1 MNDDD
6 DLFDWNDEDDEEQA
20 SSAST
25 SQQVWN
31 ILIVDDEPEIHK
43 ITELALANV
52 TFKDRTL
59 KFHSAFSGS
68 EALAYLR
75 ENSDTAVVL
84 LDVVME
90 HDHAGLETAEKIR
103 KELNNRST
111 RIILRTGQPGQ
122 APEREVI
129 TQYDINDYKAK
140 TELTASKLFTT
151 IIASLRSYNDILSL
165 EANRHGLEKIVR
177 ASASVFALQ
186 SFQDFF
192 GGLLTQMNSIFSL
205 HGEAYLIQQSTD
217 GNATVLCS
225 AVNSDGSPPDTGLSL
240 EESRVSPDLQDLT
253 LKTFTSGDSQ
263 FGQKVCTCLI
273 PNAEPPLVLAY
284 STETDGM
291 DQDFVTL
298 FAQNIGAAIRN
309 MKLHDN
315 LKEFNKSLERFLP
328 KEALNFLNKANV
340 TELSL
345 GDYIEGEFCSFF
357 LDIRRFTALAETMKP
372 KEALNFINSF
382 LSELAP
388 IVSAHHGLIDK
399 YLGDGFMAVFGR
411 PEHARQDSIKCAVQ
425 SLLALSSY
433 NEKHR
438 SELQVPVRSGK
449 LRQAIEIGVGIQAG
463 PMIMGAV
470 GHQGRIDFTVIGDV
484 VNSSSRIQHLNK
496 FFGTNILVHD
506 NMVDAIPASYGYRY
520 IGAVAVR
527 GKREPH
533 KLWEIFEADP
543 PALRDLKH
551 ETKKQFEQ
559 AMDYID
565 SNDQGPALPLLE
577 DVVRKNPNDSVAQ
590 YHLSA
595 LQQRSQAPHIKDN
608 RNIGPN

>member
-1 MNDDD
+1 M
-6 DLFDWNDEDDEEQA
+6 
-20 SSAST
+20 
-25 SQQVWN
+25 
-31 ILIVDDEPEIHK
+31 
-43 ITELALANV
+43 
-52 TFKDRTL
+52 
-59 KFHSAFSGS
+59 
-68 EALAYLR
+68 
-75 ENSDTAVVL
+75 
-84 LDVVME
+84 
-90 HDHAGLETAEKIR
+90 
-103 KELNNRST
+103 
-111 RIILRTGQPGQ
+111 
-122 APEREVI
+122 I

-205 HGEAYLIQQSTD
+205 HGEAHLIQQGGD
-217 GNATVLCS
+217 GKTTVLCS
-225 AVNSDGSPPDTGLSL
+225 AVNSEGEPPNSGLSL
-240 EESRVSPDLQDLT
+240 EESQVSSNLKELI
-253 LKTFTSGDSQ
+253 LKTFLSGESQ
-263 FGQKVCTCLI
+263 FDNQVCTSLI

-284 STETDGM
+284 STETEGM

-309 MKLHDN
+309 MRLHDN
-315 LKEFNKSLERFLP
+315 LKDFNKSLERFLP

-345 GDYIEGEFCSFF
+345 GDYVEGEFCSFF
-357 LDIRRFTALAETMKP
+357 LDIRRFTALAETMNP
-372 KEALNFINSF
+372 KEALSFINSF

-388 IVSAHHGLIDK
+388 IVSAHHGIIDK

-411 PEHARQDSIKCAVQ
+411 PGQAREDSIKCAVQ
-425 SLLALSSY
+425 SLLALSAY

-438 SELQVPVRSGK
+438 SELQVPIRSGK
-449 LRQAIEIGVGIQAG
+449 VRQAIEIGVGIQSG

-484 VNSSSRIQHLNK
+484 VNSASRIQHLNK

-506 NMVDAIPASYGYRY
+506 NMVDAIPPSYGYRY

-527 GKREPH
+527 GKREPL
-533 KLWEIFEADP
+533 KLWEVFEADP
-543 PALRDLKH
+543 PALRKLKH
-551 ETKKQFEQ
+551 ETKKSFEQ

-565 SNDQGPALPLLE
+565 SNDQGPALPLL
-577 DVVRKNPNDSVAQ
+577 DAVVAQNPDDSVAQ

-595 LQQRSQAPHIKDN
+595 LQQRTQVPHIKDN

>member
-6 DLFDWNDEDDEEQA
+6 DLFDWDDDEDEA
-20 SSAST
+20 SSDSPAKTASA
-25 SQQVWN
+25 WN

-52 TFKDRTL
+52 TFKDRPLT
-59 KFHSAFSGS
+59 FHSAYSGA
-68 EALAYLR
+68 EALAFLKD
-75 ENSDTAVVL
+75 NPDVAVVL

-205 HGEAYLIQQSTD
+205 HGEAHLVQRAESGDT
-217 GNATVLCS
+217 TVLCS
-225 AVNSDGSPPDTGLSL
+225 AVNSEGQPPNTGLSL
-240 EESRVSPDLQDLT
+240 KDSQVSPALKELII
-253 LKTFTSGDSQ
+253 KTFDSGESQ
-263 FGQKVCTCLI
+263 FETKICTSLI
-273 PNAEPPLVLAY
+273 PNAHPPLVLAY
-284 STETDGM
+284 STDTEGM

-309 MKLHDN
+309 MRLHDD

-328 KEALNFLNKANV
+328 KEALNFLNKTDV
-340 TELSL
+340 TELNL

-357 LDIRRFTALAETMKP
+357 LDIRRFTALAETMNP
-372 KEALNFINSF
+372 KEALNFVNSF

-388 IVSAHHGLIDK
+388 IVSSHHGLIDK

-411 PEHARQDSIKCAVQ
+411 SEHGKEDSIECAVQ
-425 SLLALSSY
+425 ILLALSAY

-438 SELQVPVRSGK
+438 SELETPIRSGK
-449 LRQAIEIGVGIQAG
+449 ARQAIEIGIGIQSG

-506 NMVDAIPASYGYRY
+506 NMVGAIPPNYGYRY

-527 GKREPH
+527 GKREPL
-533 KLWEIFEADP
+533 KLWEIFEADAP
-543 PALRDLKH
+543 SQRQLKR
-551 ETKKQFEQ
+551 ETKKVFEQ
-559 AMDYID
+559 AVDFID
-565 SNDQGPALPLLE
+565 ANDHEPALPLLE
-577 DVVRKNPNDSVAQ
+577 EVVKKNPNDTVAQ
-590 YHLSA
+590 YHLNA
-595 LQQRSQAPHIKDN
+595 QRQRLQAPHIKDN

>member
-6 DLFDWNDEDDEEQA
+6 DLFDWDDDEEEA
-20 SSAST
+20 SSDSPAKTASA
-25 SQQVWN
+25 WN

-52 TFKDRTL
+52 TFKDRALT
-59 KFHSAFSGS
+59 FHSAYSGA
-68 EALAYLR
+68 EALAFLKD
-75 ENSDTAVVL
+75 NPDVAVVL

-205 HGEAYLIQQSTD
+205 HGEAHLVQRSESGDT
-217 GNATVLCS
+217 TVLCS
-225 AVNSDGSPPDTGLSL
+225 ATNSEGQPPNTGLSL
-240 EESRVSPDLQDLT
+240 EESQVSPTLKELI
-253 LKTFTSGDSQ
+253 LKTFEAGESQ
-263 FGQKVCTCLI
+263 FESKTCTSLI
-273 PNAEPPLVLAY
+273 PNATPPLVLAY
-284 STETDGM
+284 STDTEGM

-309 MKLHDN
+309 MRLHDD

-328 KEALNFLNKANV
+328 KEALNFLNKADV
-340 TELSL
+340 TELNL

-357 LDIRRFTALAETMKP
+357 LDIRRFTALAETMNP
-372 KEALNFINSF
+372 KEALNFVNSF

-388 IVSAHHGLIDK
+388 IVSSHHGLIDK

-411 PEHARQDSIKCAVQ
+411 SDHGKEDSIKCAVQ
-425 SLLALSSY
+425 ILLALSAY
-433 NEKHR
+433 NAKHR
-438 SELQVPVRSGK
+438 SELEMPIRSGK
-449 LRQAIEIGVGIQAG
+449 ARQAIEIGIGIQSG

-506 NMVDAIPASYGYRY
+506 NMVGAIPPSYGYRY

-527 GKREPH
+527 GKREPL
-533 KLWEIFEADP
+533 KLWEIFEADAP
-543 PALRDLKH
+543 TQRELKR
-551 ETKKQFEQ
+551 ETKKIFEQ
-559 AMDYID
+559 AVDFID
-565 SNDQGPALPLLE
+565 ANDHEPALPLLE
-577 DVVRKNPNDSVAQ
+577 QVVKKNPNDTVAQ
-590 YHLSA
+590 YHLNA
-595 LQQRSQAPHIKDN
+595 QRQRLQAPHIKDN

>member
-6 DLFDWNDEDDEEQA
+6 ALFDWDDEEEENQA
-20 SSAST
+20 TTPSRA
-25 SQQVWN
+25 VEAWN

-52 TFKDRTL
+52 TFKDREL
-59 KFHSAFSGS
+59 KFHSAFSGA
-68 EALAYLR
+68 EALEYMR
-75 ENSDTAVVL
+75 NNEDTAVVL

-90 HDHAGLETAEKIR
+90 HDHAGLETAQKIR
-103 KELNNRST
+103 HELHNRST

-151 IIASLRSYNDILSL
+151 IIASLRSYHDILCL

-205 HGEAYLIQQSTD
+205 HGEAHLIQQVD
-217 GNATVLCS
+217 GRTTVLCS
-225 AVNSDGSPPDTGLSL
+225 ATELDSNVKENETLL
-240 EESRVSPDLQDLT
+240 EESDVSSELQGLI
-253 LKTFTSGDSQ
+253 LQTFASGESQ
-263 FGQKVCTCLI
+263 FGQHTCTCLI
-273 PNAEPPLVLAY
+273 PNADPSLVLAY
-284 STETDGM
+284 TTETEGM
-291 DQDFVTL
+291 DQDFVKL

-315 LKEFNKSLERFLP
+315 LKDFNQSLERFLP
-328 KEALNFLNKANV
+328 KEALNFLNKSNV
-340 TELSL
+340 TELKL
-345 GDYIEGEFCSFF
+345 GDYIEGDFCSFF
-357 LDIRRFTALAETMKP
+357 LDIRRFTALAETMEP
-372 KEALNFINSF
+372 REALNFINSF

-388 IVSAHHGLIDK
+388 IVSAHHGVIDK

-411 PEHARQDSIKCAVQ
+411 NDTARSDSLKCAVQ
-425 SLLALSSY
+425 ILLTLSAY
-433 NEKHR
+433 NETHR
-438 SELQVPVRSGK
+438 SQQDNLKRAGK
-449 LRQAIEIGVGIQAG
+449 ARQAIEIGIGIQSG

-484 VNSSSRIQHLNK
+484 VNSASRIQHLNK
-496 FFGTNILVHD
+496 FFGTNILIHD
-506 NMVDAIPASYGYRY
+506 NMVGSIPDGFKYRY
-520 IGAVAVR
+520 IGAVAVK
-527 GKREPH
+527 GKREPL
-533 KLWEIFEADP
+533 KLWEVFEADSP
-543 PALRDLKH
+543 EQQALKM
-551 ETKKQFEQ
+551 ETKATFEQ
-559 AMDYID
+559 AMDFID
-565 SNDQGPALPLLE
+565 ANDLVPAHPLLVE
-577 DVVRKNPNDSVAQ
+577 ILRKNPDDTVAH
-590 YHLSA
+590 YHMNAIIKSNQL
-595 LQQRSQAPHIKDN
+595 PHLRDQ

>member
-6 DLFDWNDEDDEEQA
+6 ALFDWDDEEEENQ
-20 SSAST
+20 ST
-25 SQQVWN
+25 APSKGAEAWN

-52 TFKDRTL
+52 TFKDREL
-59 KFHSAFSGS
+59 KFHSAFSGA
-68 EALAYLR
+68 EALEYMR
-75 ENSDTAVVL
+75 DNEDTAVVL

-90 HDHAGLETAEKIR
+90 HDHAGLETAQKIR
-103 KELNNRST
+103 HELHNRST

-151 IIASLRSYNDILSL
+151 IIASLRSYHDILCL

-205 HGEAYLIQQSTD
+205 HGEAHLIQQVGERT
-217 GNATVLCS
+217 TVLCS
-225 AVNSDGSPPDTGLSL
+225 ATDSDSNAQESETLL
-240 EESRVSPDLQDLT
+240 EKSGVSSELQELI
-253 LKTFTSGDSQ
+253 LKTFTSGESQ
-263 FGQKVCTCLI
+263 FGDHACTCLI
-273 PNAEPPLVLAY
+273 PNADPSLVLAY
-284 STETDGM
+284 TTETEGM
-291 DQDFVTL
+291 DQDFVKL

-315 LKEFNKSLERFLP
+315 LKEFNQSLERFLP
-328 KEALNFLNKANV
+328 KEALNFLNKSNV
-340 TELSL
+340 TELKL
-345 GDYIEGEFCSFF
+345 GDYIEGDFCSFF
-357 LDIRRFTALAETMKP
+357 LDIRRFTALAETMEP
-372 KEALNFINSF
+372 REALNFINSF

-388 IVSAHHGLIDK
+388 IVSAHHGVIDK

-411 PEHARQDSIKCAVQ
+411 NETARSDSLKCAVQ
-425 SLLALSSY
+425 ILLTLSAY
-433 NEKHR
+433 NETHR
-438 SELQVPVRSGK
+438 SQQVDLKRAGK
-449 LRQAIEIGVGIQAG
+449 ARQAIEIGIGIQSG

-484 VNSSSRIQHLNK
+484 VNSASRIQHLNK
-496 FFGTNILVHD
+496 FFGTNILIHD
-506 NMVDAIPASYGYRY
+506 NMVGSIPDGFKYRY
-520 IGAVAVR
+520 IGAVAVK
-527 GKREPH
+527 GKREPL
-533 KLWEIFEADP
+533 KLWELFEADSP
-543 PALRDLKH
+543 EQRALKV
-551 ETKKQFEQ
+551 ETKATFEQ
-559 AMDYID
+559 AMDFID
-565 SNDQGPALPLLE
+565 ANDLVPAHPLLVE
-577 DVVRKNPNDSVAQ
+577 VLHKNPDDTVAQ
-590 YHLSA
+590 YHMNAIIKSNQL
-595 LQQRSQAPHIKDN
+595 PHLRDQ